1 MKRKAT
7 TQLVH
12 PISKKAF
19 EGLRFAKLTLLLWK
33 AAWMRS
39 WKCEA
44 CMYRTGCP
52 TGTAYVG
59 LIHQEHIGEEEDVGS
74 PHGQTRT
81 SKLRRPSPGAWA
93 ASEAST
99 RWLTSCLVGLVARC
113 VEFVFL
119 IVGAF
124 WPIHGSGV
132 VIFEMMFNS
141 FMAHV

>member
-19 EGLRFAKLTLLLWK
+19 EGLRFAKLMLLLWK

-44 CMYRTGCP
+44 CMCRTGCP

-59 LIHQEHIGEEEDVGS
+59 LIQRAWQVWHLVHIEILRGLGCCF
-74 PHGQTRT
+74 GQ
-81 SKLRRPSPGAWA
+81 L
-93 ASEAST
+93 
-99 RWLTSCLVGLVARC
+99 L
-113 VEFVFL
+113 
-119 IVGAF
+119 
-124 WPIHGSGV
+124 
-132 VIFEMMFNS
+132 
-141 FMAHV
+141 